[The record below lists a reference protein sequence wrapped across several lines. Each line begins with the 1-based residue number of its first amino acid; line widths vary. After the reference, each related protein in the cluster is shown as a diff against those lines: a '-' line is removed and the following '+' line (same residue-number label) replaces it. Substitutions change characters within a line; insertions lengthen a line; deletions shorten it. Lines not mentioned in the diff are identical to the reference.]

1 MSMHDQWAV
10 TNIGQIQGICEIV
23 PNNIKPV
30 IILRHHIIYAGLLSF
45 SKNLKSSYTLQ
56 LRAVAGIWYNMRA
69 ERPEKKPWNPFVAW
83 IEDIASEIPK
93 KNSVVR
99 DA

>member
-1 MSMHDQWAV
+1 
-10 TNIGQIQGICEIV
+10 
-23 PNNIKPV
+23 
-30 IILRHHIIYAGLLSF
+30 
-45 SKNLKSSYTLQ
+45 
-56 LRAVAGIWYNMRA
+56 MRA